1 MERAPMP
8 PGPSPWPNRGT
19 TMSATD
25 WITVYVAPSE
35 AEAQILAGLLI
46 SEGLEARVA
55 GDQLTDEFGMA
66 MRMGPVEVGVP
77 EAQKEQALDI
87 VAAWRAREEG
97 E

>member
-1 MERAPMP
+1 MP
-8 PGPSPWPNRGT
+8 LGFSAKPIPCI
-19 TMSATD
+19 TMSTID

-77 EAQKEQALDI
+77 EAQKERALDI
-87 VAAWRAREEG
+87 VAAWRAREQDE
-97 E
+97 